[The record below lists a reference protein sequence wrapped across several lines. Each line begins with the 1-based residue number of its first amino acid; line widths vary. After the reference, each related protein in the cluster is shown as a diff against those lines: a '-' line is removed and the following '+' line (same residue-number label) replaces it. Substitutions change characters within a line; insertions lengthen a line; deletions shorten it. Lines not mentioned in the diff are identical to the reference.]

1 MYKIRQDKKEFLL
14 RIPQTY
20 YAKELGLTTTHFCRV
35 MGGINCSKMIA
46 KGMLSIRFQKPIDS
60 LEIEQLL
67 EEYFEENPKEEE

>member
-14 RIPQTY
+14 KIPQAY
-20 YAKELGLTTTHFCRV
+20 YAKELGLTAPHFCRV
-35 MGGINCSKMIA
+35 MGGMNCSKMIA
-46 KGMLSIRFQKPIDS
+46 KSMLSIRFQKPIDS